1 MKLVFTNTMH
11 RLVVAS
17 LDDESLSKS
26 EKRDILKLLMDHN
39 HLGFHEFE
47 DFVRKTTTSQPDEIY
62 LQDLCIAFITSSL
75 HLDSPQTTSLHVQM
89 LRLLFEKHPPLP
101 QSQCSPHCSIEIADE
116 NSWLL
121 TSYYPTPQQHRLFLG
136 APLELES
143 PTGLRFRVH
152 VIDNGSP
159 SVALLE

>member
-1 MKLVFTNTMH
+1 MH

-17 LDDESLSKS
+17 LDDQSLSTS
-26 EKRDILKLLMDHN
+26 EKRGILEILAHDQHMR
-39 HLGFHEFE
+39 FHEFE
-47 DFVRKTTTSQPDEIY
+47 DFVRRSAKTETDEIY
-62 LQDLCIAFITSSL
+62 LQNLCIAFITSNL
-75 HLDSPQTTSLHVQM
+75 QKDLPRTTGLRVQM

-101 QSQCSPHCSIEIADE
+101 HSECAPHCSIEIADE

-136 APLELES
+136 APLELQS
-143 PTGLRFRVH
+143 PTGLRLFVH
-152 VIDNGSP
+152 VLDCGSP